1 MKPVQRSADRL
12 LLTCVLGLVGLGVVM
27 VYSAGGVRAE
37 AVYGSEQFYLTRQAA
52 FAGVGL
58 IVMLVSSR
66 IPYQV
71 YRRWT
76 YPILGVVLLLLIAVF
91 IPGLGSTMGGATRWI
106 DLGYFYLQPSELAK
120 FALVLY
126 LAYSLAKKQE
136 QIETFSIG
144 ILPHLV
150 VVGLALALIL
160 IEPDFGTTFVLGSI
174 LFLMMFIAGTR
185 VLHLSAIMAVA
196 APLAFAVLIGAEY
209 RRRRLLAFL
218 DPWADQA
225 DTGFH
230 IIQSWLSFYR
240 GGALGVGLG
249 AGTQKLFYLP
259 AAHTDFIFS
268 VVGEE
273 LGLWGVTLTLGAF
286 ALFLYRG
293 ATISRRAPDL
303 FGQLLGTGITAVIG
317 LQAIINMAVVTGLL
331 PTKGLTLPFVSYGG
345 SSLVAYLF
353 MVGVLLNIS
362 SQALVANRRVAG
374 GRPDE
379 PGRRFSPVGGGAVPR
394 REDDL

>member
-1 MKPVQRSADRL
+1 M
-12 LLTCVLGLVGLGVVM
+12 TCVLGLVGLGIVM
-27 VYSAGGVRAE
+27 VYSAGGVRA
-37 AVYGSEQFYLTRQAA
+37 ADVYGQEHFYLSRQAA
-52 FAGVGL
+52 FACVGL
-58 IVMLVSSR
+58 LAMAIAAR
-66 IPYQV
+66 IPYQF

-76 YPILGVVLLLLIAVF
+76 YPILGTVMVMLVLVF
-91 IPGLGSTMGGATRWI
+91 IPGVGSTMGGATRWI
-106 DLGYFYLQPSELAK
+106 NLHFIYLQPSELAK

-136 QIETFSIG
+136 HIDTFSVG
-144 ILPHLV
+144 ILPHLIV
-150 VVGLALALIL
+150 AGLALALIL
-160 IEPDFGTTFVLGSI
+160 LEPDFGTTAVLASI
-174 LFLMMFIAGTR
+174 LFAMMFIAGTR
-185 VLHLSAIMAVA
+185 ILHLSAIFTVA
-196 APLAFAVLIGAEY
+196 LPLAFVVLIGAEY

-230 IIQSWLSFYR
+230 IIQSWLAFHR
-240 GGALGVGLG
+240 GGAFGVGLG

-273 LGLWGVTLTLGAF
+273 LGLVGVTLTLAAF
-286 ALFLYRG
+286 AVFIWRG
-293 ATISRRAPDL
+293 TTLSRRAPDL
-303 FGQLLGTGITAVIG
+303 FGQLLGTGITFIIG
-317 LQAIINMAVVTGLL
+317 LQAVINMMVVTGLL

-362 SQALVANRRVAG
+362 SQALVGNRRVRG
-374 GRPDE
+374 GQPDE
-379 PGRRFSPVGGGAVPR
+379 PQRRWSPVGGGKVPDR
-394 REDDL
+394 GDWL